1 MEQHDVV
8 VIGAGP
14 AGLFCA
20 LHASLAGHRVLLL
33 EKNPDPGA
41 KLLLSGS
48 GQCNITHSGEIRDFL
63 SHYGDHGKQVKPA
76 LFGFTNRDLSLNSSA
91 NAGLP

>member
-1 MEQHDVV
+1 MTIYLNKCTPYILIRDLMEQHDVV

-20 LHASLAGHRVLLL
+20 LHAALPGHRILLL

-48 GQCNITHSGEIRDFL
+48 GQCNITHSG
-63 SHYGDHGKQVKPA
+63 
-76 LFGFTNRDLSLNSSA
+76 
-91 NAGLP
+91 